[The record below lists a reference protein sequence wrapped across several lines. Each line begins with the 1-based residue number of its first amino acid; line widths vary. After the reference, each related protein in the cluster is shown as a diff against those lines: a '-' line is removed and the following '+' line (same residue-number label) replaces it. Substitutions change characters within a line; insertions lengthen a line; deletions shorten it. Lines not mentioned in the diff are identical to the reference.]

1 MERLLEAEVPATVS
15 AEELE
20 RQMRRAH
27 DGAVRARPEEYSH
40 LDDVPLS
47 IKRARTLA
55 IVSDPVV
62 VK

>member
-1 MERLLEAEVPATVS
+1 
-15 AEELE
+15 
-20 RQMRRAH
+20 MRKAH

-55 IVSDPVV
+55 IVSDPAV